1 MRVNILGENIMRS
14 VKDKSRSNNRVF
26 RLFDM
31 LGEVYIFNVMM
42 LLLSFVFMA
51 IIVNYNFSY
60 REKAYQM
67 NYNLAALEGIE
78 NLMQEQ
84 EKLFLRI
91 LQEVYLSALRGEEV
105 LEYLEVGVAGEET
118 NLKRNYLSEF
128 LHKTN
133 FTDFASL
140 SLYSGKDDRSYTYIN
155 RRTNTYND
163 DIIDGMRNIYND
175 QHTHLEWASG
185 TIAKKH
191 GKDRSY
197 GMLHCLRSLDT
208 YENIGAIQLE
218 YKTSSID
225 TLIRESYPEVMGD
238 FLVIGS
244 NDEVFYDST
253 GSWYDQAYPYA
264 KLISAAEEMKTPIW
278 IDEKEY
284 YINLLQNTD
293 DLYKELRIYGIIGV
307 EEVYHNTRLT
317 INYMITV
324 IGLMLIIM
332 SIVMFINARMKS
344 HILLQIYDGM
354 KRIKEGDLDAKIELS
369 GKKKGELVEIVHS
382 FNEMTVDL
390 RGYIEREYHFK
401 MEQQEYLLMALQAQI
416 DPHFLANSF
425 EAIRMKAMLDGKEEI
440 EEMVLILSRIF
451 RNAAKGE
458 TVISIGNEIDNCESF
473 LHLHKIRFQE
483 RLSYRLEVSEEVRQF
498 AIVRHALQV
507 IVENYMLYSF
517 DGERDNNEITIQG
530 IKENGYIV
538 LIIRDNSHGVT
549 QEKLEE
555 MRRYI
560 QDPQS
565 ASQRQHIGL
574 GNVNQRMRIVF
585 GSDFEFD
592 IDSEYNEGLVERLKF
607 RALLKTEVNNVVQSD
622 FS

>member
-1 MRVNILGENIMRS
+1 MLRKISGEDIMRR
-14 VKDKSRSNNRVF
+14 VKDKSRRTNRAF

-31 LGEVYIFNVMM
+31 LGEMYVFNVFM
-42 LLLSFVFMA
+42 LLLAFVFMA
-51 IIVNYNFSY
+51 IIVNYNFSS
-60 REKAYQM
+60 REKSYQI

-84 EKLFLRI
+84 ENLFLHT
-91 LQEVYLSALRGEEV
+91 LQGVYLSALRGDEV
-105 LEYLEVGVAGEET
+105 LECLEAGVAGDER

-128 LHKTN
+128 LHKNNSTN
-133 FTDFASL
+133 FASL
-140 SLYSGKDDRSYTYIN
+140 SLYSGKDDQSYTYIN
-155 RRTNTYND
+155 RRTRTYND

-175 QHTHLEWASG
+175 KHTHLEWTSK

-197 GMLHCLRSLDT
+197 GMMYCLRSLYT

-225 TLIRESYPEVMGD
+225 TLIGKSYPAVMGD

-244 NDEVFYDST
+244 NGEVFYDST
-253 GSWYDQAYPYA
+253 GSWYDQAYPHTE
-264 KLISAAEEMKTPIW
+264 LILAAEEMKTPVW
-278 IDEKEY
+278 INEKEY
-284 YINLLQNTD
+284 YINSLQNIGGSH
-293 DLYKELRIYGIIGV
+293 KELSVYGIISV
-307 EEVYHNTRLT
+307 EEVYRNTHLT
-317 INYMITV
+317 INYMVTV
-324 IGLMLIIM
+324 IGLMLVIM

-354 KRIKEGDLDAKIELS
+354 KKIKEGELSTKIELA
-369 GKKKGELVEIVHS
+369 GAKKGELVEIVHS
-382 FNEMTVDL
+382 FNEMAVDL
-390 RGYIEREYHFK
+390 RGYIDREYHLK
-401 MEQQEYLLMALQAQI
+401 MEQQEYLLMTLQAQI

-425 EAIRMKAMLDGKEEI
+425 EAIRMKAMLDGEEEI
-440 EEMVLILSRIF
+440 EEMVLILSKIF

-473 LHLHKIRFQE
+473 LLLHKIRFGE
-483 RLSYRLEVSEEVRQF
+483 RLSYRLEVSDEVRQF

-507 IVENYMLYSF
+507 IVENYMMHSF

-530 IKENGYIV
+530 TKENEYII
-538 LIIRDNSHGVT
+538 LTIKDNSHGVT
-549 QEKLEE
+549 KKKLKE
-555 MRRYI
+555 MKQYI
-560 QDPQS
+560 QDAQS
-565 ASQRQHIGL
+565 TSQRQHIGL

-585 GSDFEFD
+585 GNDFEFD
-592 IDSEYNEGLVERLKF
+592 IDSVYNEGLVERLKF
-607 RALLKTEVNNVVQSD
+607 RALVETEVNNVVQSD